1 VRVLVVGISVAHLDL
16 LEKLQ
21 VIPAVVP
28 ESDIFSDFDALKKAL
43 DGRIGE
49 MQAKSDARDKKRRD
63 FKTHAT

>member
-1 VRVLVVGISVAHLDL
+1 
-16 LEKLQ
+16 
-21 VIPAVVP
+21 
-28 ESDIFSDFDALKKAL
+28 LKKAL